1 MTPLIE
7 MLFKPRKTKQQ
18 QVRENTIIKETR
30 EMFKPP
36 IITTVSEL
44 ILIDETFPNLT
55 LKEKGDLYT
64 LSDYKGTWIRAKRMQ
79 RHLKQAVEAIKDGRI
94 KTAEKLI
101 RVCLTVQVY

>member
-7 MLFKPRKTKQQ
+7 MLFTPRKSKQQ
-18 QVRENTIIKETR
+18 QAHDNIVIKETR

-36 IITTVSEL
+36 IITTIPEL
-44 ILIDETFPNLT
+44 TLIDKTFPNLT

-64 LSDYKGTWIRAKRMQ
+64 LSDYQGTWLRAKRMQ

-94 KTAEKLI
+94 ETAEKLI
-101 RVCLTVQVY
+101 RVCLTVQIY

>member
-1 MTPLIE
+1 MRSLFE
-7 MLFKPRKTKQQ
+7 LLFKPRKSKQQ
-18 QVRENTIIKETR
+18 QVRENIVIKETR

-55 LKEKGDLYT
+55 LKEKGDLYI
-64 LSDYKGTWIRAKRMQ
+64 LSDYRGTWLRAKRMQ

-101 RVCLTVQVY
+101 RVCLTVQIY

>member
-1 MTPLIE
+1 MIPLIE
-7 MLFKPRKTKQQ
+7 ILFTPRKSKQQ
-18 QVRENTIIKETR
+18 QAHDDIVIKETR

-64 LSDYKGTWIRAKRMQ
+64 LSDYKGTWLRAKRMQ

-94 KTAEKLI
+94 ETAEKLI
-101 RVCLTVQVY
+101 HVCLTVQIY

>member
-1 MTPLIE
+1 MRS
-7 MLFKPRKTKQQ
+7 LFELLFQPRKTKQQ
-18 QVRENTIIKETR
+18 QVQENIIIKETR

-44 ILIDETFPNLT
+44 LLIDETFPNLT
-55 LKEKGDLYT
+55 LAEKGTLYD
-64 LSDYKGTWIRAKRMQ
+64 LSDYQGTNIRIKRLQ

>member
-1 MTPLIE
+1 MTS
-7 MLFKPRKTKQQ
+7 LFELLFQPRKSKQQ
-18 QVRENTIIKETR
+18 QVRENIIIKETR
-30 EMFKPP
+30 EIFKPP

-64 LSDYKGTWIRAKRMQ
+64 LSDYKGTWLRAKRMQ

>member
-1 MTPLIE
+1 MIPLIE

-64 LSDYKGTWIRAKRMQ
+64 LSDYKGTWLRAKRMQ

>member
-1 MTPLIE
+1 MIPLIE

-18 QVRENTIIKETR
+18 QVRENIIIKETQ

-55 LKEKGDLYT
+55 LKEKGNLYT

>member
-1 MTPLIE
+1 MRS
-7 MLFKPRKTKQQ
+7 LFELLFQPRKTKQQ
-18 QVRENTIIKETR
+18 QVQENIIIKETR

-64 LSDYKGTWIRAKRMQ
+64 LSDYKGTWLRAKRMQ

-94 KTAEKLI
+94 ETAEKLI
-101 RVCLTVQVY
+101 RVCLTVQLY

>member
-7 MLFKPRKTKQQ
+7 TLFTPRKSKQQ
-18 QVRENTIIKETR
+18 QAHDNIVIKETR

-55 LKEKGDLYT
+55 LKEKGNLYDL
-64 LSDYKGTWIRAKRMQ
+64 SQYKGTNIRTKRLQ
-79 RHLKQAVEAIKDGRI
+79 RRLKQAVEAIKDGRI
-94 KTAEKLI
+94 ETAEKLI
-101 RVCLTVQVY
+101 RVCLTVQIY

>member
-1 MTPLIE
+1 MTS
-7 MLFKPRKTKQQ
+7 LFELLFQPRKSKQQ
-18 QVRENTIIKETR
+18 QVRENIIIKETR

-64 LSDYKGTWIRAKRMQ
+64 LSDYKGTWLRAKRMQ

>member
-1 MTPLIE
+1 MTSLIE

-18 QVRENTIIKETR
+18 QVRENIIIKETR

-44 ILIDETFPNLT
+44 ILIDKTFPNLT
-55 LKEKGDLYT
+55 LKEKGNLYD
-64 LSDYKGTWIRAKRMQ
+64 LSDYKGTWLRVKRMQ
-79 RHLKQAVEAIKDGRI
+79 RHLKQAVGAIKDGRI